1 MLTEL
6 GKSPVEVQ
14 RCSLRAGAGE
24 EDWQEAWQRGL
35 AKRLGEKLGEEDE
48 EDRRGG
54 EGEGEEGEVVV
65 LIKSSNPQVGK
76 KHRLLETARQANA
89 IFCLF
94 AAEGGADDKQICF
107 LLC

>member
-1 MLTEL
+1 MLTRLNVLQAASTTFVYFENNH
-6 GKSPVEVQ
+6 
-14 RCSLRAGAGE
+14 SLSK
-24 EDWQEAWQRGL
+24 L
-35 AKRLGEKLGEEDE
+35 LGEPT
-48 EDRRGG
+48 
-54 EGEGEEGEVVV
+54 VFYM
-65 LIKSSNPQVGK
+65 IKSSNPQVGK